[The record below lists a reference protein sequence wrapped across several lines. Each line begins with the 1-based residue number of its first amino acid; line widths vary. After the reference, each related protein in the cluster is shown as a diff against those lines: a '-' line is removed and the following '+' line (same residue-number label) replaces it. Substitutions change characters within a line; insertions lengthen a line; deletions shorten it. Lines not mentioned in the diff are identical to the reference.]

1 MFLKCLP
8 FCAVALCLPALGV
21 AAPAASPKPAP
32 AHAISG
38 QDAYGKAVEVN
49 GKGHYTL
56 VMYTNPDLED
66 SSRKVSVALDRYR
79 SRRNFSFVRVV
90 DLRGG
95 VPPGMRAIVRV
106 HIREEEAKEMKRLKK
121 AGVSTAHD
129 NAPIIPDFTGDT
141 LDALGWDSVYDTLHL
156 VVYDPKGHEIKRLA
170 DVSDPKAVTKVVA
183 DIL

>member
-1 MFLKCLP
+1 MSLRYFYLGALSLAFSLMAMASDTP
-8 FCAVALCLPALGV
+8 PPAV
-21 AAPAASPKPAP
+21 
-32 AHAISG
+32 HISG
-38 QDAYGKAVEVN
+38 QDAYGKPVEVN

-66 SSRKVSVALDRYR
+66 TSRKVSVALDRFR
-79 SRRNFSFVRVV
+79 SRSNFSFVRVV

-95 VPPGMRAIVRV
+95 VPPGMRGIVRV
-106 HIREEEAKEMKRLKK
+106 HIREEVAMETKRLKK

-129 NAPIIPDFTGDT
+129 HAAIIPDFNGDT
-141 LDALGWDSVYDTLHL
+141 LDALGWDSVYDTVHV